1 MLKVIIGL
9 VLLAA
14 VISLFSGLFF
24 LVKDDGKS
32 KRLANSLAV
41 RVALATLFVILVAYA
56 AYTGE
61 IEFNASPISAF

>member
-9 VLLAA
+9 VLLAV

-24 LVKDDGKS
+24 LVKDDSKS
-32 KRLANSLAV
+32 KRLAHSLTIRVGLAV
-41 RVALATLFVILVAYA
+41 LFIILIAYA

-61 IEFNASPISAF
+61 VQFNSSPINAF